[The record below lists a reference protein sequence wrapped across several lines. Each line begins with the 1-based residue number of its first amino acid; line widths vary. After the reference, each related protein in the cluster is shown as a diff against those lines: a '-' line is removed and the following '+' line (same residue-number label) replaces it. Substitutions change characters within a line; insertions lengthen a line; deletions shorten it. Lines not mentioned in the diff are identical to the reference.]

1 MAQTNRAYDLE
12 LFQSRETRLV
22 ALKNNKKVQEDTRR
36 RNRRQSVLNVV
47 VYLLLGV
54 LVMGA
59 VGFFITGRVVLTEMK
74 QELADQMAYSDAL
87 DSESVR
93 LDSELSAL
101 TSAEQVNRYA
111 QENGMVPVGSN
122 QIYYIEAQEQDRVS
136 IPQEEGNWF
145 QRAWNAIVDFLS

>member
-1 MAQTNRAYDLE
+1 MAQTSRAYDLN
-12 LFQSRETRLV
+12 LFQPRETRLV

-36 RNRRQSVLNVV
+36 RARRQSVLNVV

-74 QELADQMAYSDAL
+74 QELADQLAYSDAL

-101 TSAEQVNRYA
+101 TSAEQVDLYA

-122 QIYYIEAQEQDRVS
+122 QIYYIESQEQDQVS
-136 IPQEEGNWF
+136 IPAENDSWL
-145 QRAWNAIVDFLS
+145 RKAWNAVQDFLS

>member
-1 MAQTNRAYDLE
+1 M
-12 LFQSRETRLV
+12 
-22 ALKNNKKVQEDTRR
+22 
-36 RNRRQSVLNVV
+36 
-47 VYLLLGV
+47 GV

-74 QELADQMAYSDAL
+74 QELADQIAYAAAL
-87 DSESVR
+87 ESESVR

-122 QIYYIEAQEQDRVS
+122 QIYYIESQEQDQVS
-136 IPQEEGNWF
+136 LPAENDSWF
-145 QRAWNAIVDFLS
+145 RKAWNAIQDFLS

>member
-1 MAQTNRAYDLE
+1 MAQTNRAYDLD
-12 LFQSRETRLV
+12 LFQARDTRLV

-36 RNRRQSVLNVV
+36 RTRRQSTLNVI
-47 VYLLLGV
+47 VYLVLGV

-74 QELADQMAYSDAL
+74 QELADQIAYAAAL
-87 DSESVR
+87 ESESVR

-122 QIYYIEAQEQDRVS
+122 QIYYIESQEQDQVS
-136 IPQEEGNWF
+136 LPAENDSWF
-145 QRAWNAIVDFLS
+145 RKAWNAIQDFLS

>member
-12 LFQSRETRLV
+12 LFQPREARLV

-36 RNRRQSVLNVV
+36 RTRRQSVLNVV
-47 VYLLLGV
+47 VYLVLGL

-74 QELADQMAYSDAL
+74 QELADQMKYSEAL

-93 LDSELSAL
+93 LDSELAAL
-101 TSAEQVNRYA
+101 TGAEQVNLYA
-111 QENGMVPVGSN
+111 QENGLVPVSSN
-122 QIYYIEAQEQDRVS
+122 QIYYIESQEQDQVS
-136 IPQEEGNWF
+136 LPSENDSWF
-145 QRAWNAIVDFLS
+145 RKAWIAIQDFLS

>member
-1 MAQTNRAYDLE
+1 MAQTNRAYDLD
-12 LFQSRETRLV
+12 LFQARDTRLV

-36 RNRRQSVLNVV
+36 RTRRQSVLNVV

-74 QELADQMAYSDAL
+74 QELADQIAYASAL
-87 DSESVR
+87 ESESIR

-101 TSAEQVNRYA
+101 TSAEQVNLYA

-122 QIYYIEAQEQDRVS
+122 QIYYIESQEQDQVS
-136 IPQEEGNWF
+136 LPAENDSWF
-145 QRAWNAIVDFLS
+145 RKAWNAVQDFLS

>member
-1 MAQTNRAYDLE
+1 MAQTNRAYDLD
-12 LFQSRETRLV
+12 LFQARDTRLV

-36 RNRRQSVLNVV
+36 RARRQSTLNVI
-47 VYLLLGV
+47 VYLVLGV

-74 QELADQMAYSDAL
+74 RELADQIAYAAAL
-87 DSESVR
+87 ESESVR

-122 QIYYIEAQEQDRVS
+122 QIYYIESQEQDQVS
-136 IPQEEGNWF
+136 LPAENDSWF
-145 QRAWNAIVDFLS
+145 RKAWNAIQDFLS

>member
-1 MAQTNRAYDLE
+1 MAQTNRAYDLD
-12 LFQSRETRLV
+12 LFQARDTRLV

-36 RNRRQSVLNVV
+36 RTRRQSVLNVI
-47 VYLLLGV
+47 VYLVLGV

-74 QELADQMAYSDAL
+74 QELADQIAYAAAL
-87 DSESVR
+87 ESESVR

-122 QIYYIEAQEQDRVS
+122 QIYYIESQEQDQVS
-136 IPQEEGNWF
+136 LPAENDSWF
-145 QRAWNAIVDFLS
+145 RKAWNAVQDFLS

>member
-1 MAQTNRAYDLE
+1 MAQTNRAYDLD
-12 LFQSRETRLV
+12 LFGPRETRLV

-36 RNRRQSVLNVV
+36 RARRQSVLNVV

-101 TSAEQVNRYA
+101 TGAEQVNRYA

-122 QIYYIEAQEQDRVS
+122 QIYYIESQEQDQVS
-136 IPQEEGNWF
+136 LPAENDSWF
-145 QRAWNAIVDFLS
+145 RKALSAIQDFLS

>member
-1 MAQTNRAYDLE
+1 MAQTNRAYDLD
-12 LFQSRETRLV
+12 LFQARDTRLV

-36 RNRRQSVLNVV
+36 RARRQSTLNVI
-47 VYLLLGV
+47 VYLVLGV

-74 QELADQMAYSDAL
+74 QELADQIAYAAAL
-87 DSESVR
+87 ESESVR

-122 QIYYIEAQEQDRVS
+122 QIYYIESQEQDQVS
-136 IPQEEGNWF
+136 LPAENDSWF
-145 QRAWNAIVDFLS
+145 RKAFNAIQDFLS

>member
-1 MAQTNRAYDLE
+1 MAQTNRAYDLD
-12 LFQSRETRLV
+12 LFQARDTRLV

-36 RNRRQSVLNVV
+36 RTRRQSVLNVI
-47 VYLLLGV
+47 VYLVLGV

-74 QELADQMAYSDAL
+74 QELADQIAYASAL
-87 DSESVR
+87 ESESIR

-122 QIYYIEAQEQDRVS
+122 QIYYIESQEQDQVS
-136 IPQEEGNWF
+136 LPAENDSWF
-145 QRAWNAIVDFLS
+145 RKAWNAIQDFLS

>member
-1 MAQTNRAYDLE
+1 MAQTNRAYDLD
-12 LFQSRETRLV
+12 LFQARDTRLV

-36 RNRRQSVLNVV
+36 RARRQSTLNVI
-47 VYLLLGV
+47 VYLVLGV
-54 LVMGA
+54 LVLGA

-74 QELADQMAYSDAL
+74 QELADQIAYAAAL
-87 DSESVR
+87 ESESVR

-122 QIYYIEAQEQDRVS
+122 QIYYIESQEQDQVS
-136 IPQEEGNWF
+136 LPAENDSWF
-145 QRAWNAIVDFLS
+145 RKAWNAIQDFLS

>member
-12 LFQSRETRLV
+12 LFGPRETRLV

-54 LVMGA
+54 LIMGA

-122 QIYYIEAQEQDRVS
+122 QIYYIESQEQDQVS
-136 IPQEEGNWF
+136 LPAENDSWF
-145 QRAWNAIVDFLS
+145 RKAFSAIQDFLS

>member
-1 MAQTNRAYDLE
+1 MAQTNRAYDLD
-12 LFQSRETRLV
+12 LFQARDTRLV

-36 RNRRQSVLNVV
+36 RARRQSTLNVI
-47 VYLLLGV
+47 VYLVLGV

-74 QELADQMAYSDAL
+74 RELADQIAYAAAL
-87 DSESVR
+87 ESESVR

-122 QIYYIEAQEQDRVS
+122 QIYYIESQEQDQVS
-136 IPQEEGNWF
+136 LPAENDSWV
-145 QRAWNAIVDFLS
+145 RKAWNAIQDFLS

>member
-1 MAQTNRAYDLE
+1 MAQTNRAYDLD
-12 LFQSRETRLV
+12 LFQARDTRLV

-36 RNRRQSVLNVV
+36 RTRRQSVLNVI
-47 VYLLLGV
+47 VYLVLGV

-74 QELADQMAYSDAL
+74 QELADQIAYAAAL
-87 DSESVR
+87 ESESVR

-122 QIYYIEAQEQDRVS
+122 QIYYIESQEQDQVS
-136 IPQEEGNWF
+136 LPAENDSWF
-145 QRAWNAIVDFLS
+145 RKAWNAIQDFLS

>member
-1 MAQTNRAYDLE
+1 MAQTNRAYDLD
-12 LFQSRETRLV
+12 LFQARDTRLV

-36 RNRRQSVLNVV
+36 RARRQSTLNVI
-47 VYLLLGV
+47 VYLVLGV

-74 QELADQMAYSDAL
+74 QELADQIAYAAAL
-87 DSESVR
+87 ESESVR

-122 QIYYIEAQEQDRVS
+122 QIYYIESQEQDQVS
-136 IPQEEGNWF
+136 LPAENDSWF
-145 QRAWNAIVDFLS
+145 RKAWNAIQDFLS

>member
-93 LDSELSAL
+93 LDSELAAL
-101 TSAEQVNRYA
+101 TGAEQVNRYA

-122 QIYYIEAQEQDRVS
+122 QIYYIESQEQDQVS
-136 IPQEEGNWF
+136 LPAENDSWF
-145 QRAWNAIVDFLS
+145 RKAWNAIQDFLS

>member
-1 MAQTNRAYDLE
+1 MAQTNRAYDLD
-12 LFQSRETRLV
+12 LFQARDTRLV

-36 RNRRQSVLNVV
+36 RARRQSTLNVI
-47 VYLLLGV
+47 VYLVLGV

-74 QELADQMAYSDAL
+74 QELADQIAYAAAL
-87 DSESVR
+87 ESESVR

-111 QENGMVPVGSN
+111 QENGMVPGGSN
-122 QIYYIEAQEQDRVS
+122 QIYYIESQEQDQVS
-136 IPQEEGNWF
+136 LPAENDSWF
-145 QRAWNAIVDFLS
+145 RKAWNAIQDFLS